1 MSDKKLESKIIKL
14 DPLGS
19 RLDKAGFKGGASR
32 NYAKFLSKQAKPK
45 IEKAL
50 KKPDNKTGFGSLK
63 RRQFK
68 GARGAPLSVKK
79 KLVKIE
85 KLKQQKQ
92 KNLEDPVVIDR
103 QMTGIPL
110 RKEYPQGLENKM
122 KATAKKLNKLEK
134 DVKAKYRKT
143 DTYKNLPFKA
153 KGGLIK
159 KPRLAKRGF

>member
-1 MSDKKLESKIIKL
+1 M
-14 DPLGS
+14 
-19 RLDKAGFKGGASR
+19 AS
-32 NYAKFLSKQAKPK
+32 Y
-45 IEKAL
+45 
-50 KKPDNKTGFGSLK
+50 T
-63 RRQFK
+63 
-68 GARGAPLSVKK
+68 
-79 KLVKIE
+79 E
-85 KLKQQKQ
+85 KLKQQNQ
-92 KNLEDPVVIDR
+92 KNLQDPVVIDR